1 MKKHVFMLNKMKTAI
16 NCKNSLFYQ
25 SIALTGIRKTAEL
38 FKIKSTMNVKC
49 NKPFNEIFKKKF
61 IF

>member
-25 SIALTGIRKTAEL
+25 SIALTGINQENWR
-38 FKIKSTMNVKC
+38 I
-49 NKPFNEIFKKKF
+49 I
-61 IF
+61 